1 MSTTPVTA
9 SPLHAS
15 SPSSGAPI
23 YPRHVELTS
32 EEIAAKERRE
42 SSGIIANIRP
52 PSFPFDSPASLSAT
66 PIESSYL
73 WYALTRLLLP
83 SYISCQAQ
91 FFNFSDFSR
100 FTPFA
105 RFMLALLPAELT
117 HITYDYTC

>member
-1 MSTTPVTA
+1 MSTTPVA
-9 SPLHAS
+9 SSPLHAS

-73 WYALTRLLLP
+73 WYALFRPVLP
-83 SYISCQAQ
+83 SWISFQPL
-91 FFNFSDFSR
+91 FSIFQLFLNLHTSH
-100 FTPFA
+100 TS
-105 RFMLALLPAELT
+105 L
-117 HITYDYTC
+117 